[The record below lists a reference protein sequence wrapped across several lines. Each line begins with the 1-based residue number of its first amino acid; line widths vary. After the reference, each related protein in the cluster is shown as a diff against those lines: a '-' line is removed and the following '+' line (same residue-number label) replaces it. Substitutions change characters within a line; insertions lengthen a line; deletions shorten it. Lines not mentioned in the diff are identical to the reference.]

1 MPPTRTSDL
10 QGSPFGIHDPTVPD
24 VDKVEDVAA
33 VGAKWVRYAGKNG
46 MVWDF
51 IEPRRGEFNWTYHD
65 RLYLETYR
73 NNIKMNVTVTAYNK
87 LDSGSREFGYIP
99 KDMNWYLEFL
109 EKAVERYDG
118 DGIDDAPGSPV
129 VDVWEI
135 ENEPDLSLAQVPR
148 GFKDTPQNYA
158 LLLKE
163 SYKVIKRAN
172 PQAKVAFGGLAGP
185 KGIRKY
191 FVPALDELERIKD
204 SPTDRYFEIA
214 GFHWSG
220 HFMGDYQ
227 KEILPEKTYYFDDA
241 VDEMKEEMEKRGYKN
256 ISIWITEMSYNDGR
270 PFDLPFLRKPRTE
283 KEQANELLKRYV
295 YSIGKG
301 ANKIFWT
308 KLTEWSNFGGAG
320 VNNYFDNVG
329 LIHNPANDGKSHKK
343 LAYYTYKKMAETLE
357 GSDWNNIQTIQ
368 EKDGVY
374 IYKLTKNGKSI
385 WVAWNDNKKA
395 KTVRI
400 TLDRDTKDVK
410 ITEAIPKYESGK
422 DVLNY
427 DTAFS
432 EIKGVLMESYPMQL
446 QFKLAD
452 KPVFVEEK

>member
-1 MPPTRTSDL
+1 
-10 QGSPFGIHDPTVPD
+10 
-24 VDKVEDVAA
+24 
-33 VGAKWVRYAGKNG
+33 
-46 MVWDF
+46 
-51 IEPRRGEFNWTYHD
+51 
-65 RLYLETYR
+65 
-73 NNIKMNVTVTAYNK
+73 
-87 LDSGSREFGYIP
+87 
-99 KDMNWYLEFL
+99 
-109 EKAVERYDG
+109 
-118 DGIDDAPGSPV
+118 
-129 VDVWEI
+129 
-135 ENEPDLSLAQVPR
+135 
-148 GFKDTPQNYA
+148 
-158 LLLKE
+158 
-163 SYKVIKRAN
+163 
-172 PQAKVAFGGLAGP
+172 
-185 KGIRKY
+185 
-191 FVPALDELERIKD
+191 
-204 SPTDRYFEIA
+204 
-214 GFHWSG
+214 
-220 HFMGDYQ
+220 
-227 KEILPEKTYYFDDA
+227 
-241 VDEMKEEMEKRGYKN
+241 
-256 ISIWITEMSYNDGR
+256 MSYNDGK

-301 ANKIFWT
+301 AKKIFWT

-357 GSDWNNIQTIQ
+357 GSDWNNIQTIR
-368 EKDGVY
+368 EKNGVY

-385 WVAWNDNKKA
+385 WVAWNDNKEA

-422 DVLNY
+422 DVLDY

-432 EIKGVLMESYPMQL
+432 EIKGILMESYPLQL